1 MNFTTNLIPDAISI
15 DLVKKII
22 RGFFNNQ
29 GSLLH
34 PETAEYMR
42 KIITPNRILNFISYL
57 FAHRFGIFISDY
69 QPPAV
74 SVEVVRG
81 CNFKCI
87 MCDAWN
93 FKLKFLTFDQVKN
106 ILHYFKDSLIFR
118 PYAIGEPFLNK
129 DIYEISRFA
138 YYELGLLVEI
148 SSNFSAINPERAL
161 NMGAYE
167 IRASIDSINKEKF
180 FEIRHGDF
188 DRVKRNLV
196 EILKLKRK
204 QNKKYPIIFIS
215 TVISKLNIDEV
226 EDILNFGISLG
237 VRNFYLYPLIDGN
250 LLSKPHE
257 TSLEDILK
265 LRKILDKYEKGIKKI
280 KLLSYRNDII
290 GYEPGGYCVHAFHNP
305 IIDFRGDVYP
315 CCKVLEDKTSSFG
328 NIFSEPQKVF
338 KNRSLFLR
346 KFRSSPPEF
355 CKRCE
360 AYYRKPNLSFYKNKF
375 KRIIYHKNFLE

>member
-1 MNFTTNLIPDAISI
+1 M
-15 DLVKKII
+15 KIL
-22 RGFFNNQ
+22 FP
-29 GSLLH
+29 

-42 KIITPNRILNFISYL
+42 KIITPKRILNFISYL
-57 FAHRFGIFISDY
+57 FAQRLGIFISDY

-74 SVEVVRG
+74 EVEVVRG

-87 MCDAWN
+87 MCDAWK
-93 FKLKFLTFDQVKN
+93 FKLKFLTFDQVKY
-106 ILHYFKDSLIFR
+106 ILRYFKDSLIFR
-118 PYAIGEPFLNK
+118 PYGIGEPFLNK

-138 YYELGLLVEI
+138 CFNLNFLVEI
-148 SSNFSAINPERAL
+148 SSNFSAINPKRAL
-161 NMGAYE
+161 DMGAYE
-167 IRASIDSINKEKF
+167 IRASIDSINKERF

-188 DRVKRNLV
+188 DRVKSNLA

-237 VRNFYLYPLIDGN
+237 VRNFYLYPLMDGN

-257 TSLEDILK
+257 ASLEDILK
-265 LRKILDKYEKGIKKI
+265 LRKILDKYEKEIKKI
-280 KLLSYRNDII
+280 KLLSFRDDIV

-315 CCKVLEDKTSSFG
+315 CCKVLGDKTSSFG

-360 AYYRKPNLSFYKNKF
+360 AYYRKPNVSFYKNKF
-375 KRIIYHKNFLE
+375 ELIYHKNFLE